1 MATKNDDDEIAFVI
15 DDQPFWDDME
25 KSAWE
30 ISAKAVKEDATQA
43 EWEQWL
49 QDNPKPEPPATIE
62 DEA

>member
-30 ISAKAVKEDATQA
+30 ISAKAVKEDATQE

-49 QDNPKPEPPATIE
+49 RDNPKPEPAGTIE